1 MLTSIAAVV
10 NPKIVKFWMSRANPA
25 MNSIPECQVPS
36 PSTVRFR
43 SVTTSLDPAPMT
55 IPLIPGRTRS
65 EGHARPDLNLDRL
78 GDRHLAVAARVYSR
92 MSEDFILPC
101 CAVERTG
108 RPGPGWVIR
117 DR

>member
-1 MLTSIAAVV
+1 VLTSNAAVV

-65 EGHARPDLNLDRL
+65 EATPDPTSILIDLVILTAREP
-78 GDRHLAVAARVYSR
+78 
-92 MSEDFILPC
+92 
-101 CAVERTG
+101 
-108 RPGPGWVIR
+108 PGSTHV
-117 DR
+117 